1 MTNLLT
7 EKPGHSG
14 HGYDSYTRM
23 AFFTDTSVCIGCKA
37 CEVACKEWNRNPV
50 EGYEL
55 SGNSYDNTGSLGAN
69 TWRHVAFIEQD
80 NERIQRARAE
90 GAGLV
95 SLGMPSTGVPA
106 GPGSA
111 SAAAPVP
118 ATAPASAASA
128 TDAGAAVIPDTPDFR
143 WLMSSD
149 VCKHCT
155 HAGCLDVCPT
165 GALFRTEYGTVV
177 VQDDVC
183 NGCGTCVAGCPFGVI
198 ERRDDGGVTLKTD
211 KTATVDHRDDSHAGI
226 NLLAKLR
233 QLKPQGA
240 DHTPGQAMPIKNV
253 GVAQKC
259 TMCYDRLK
267 VGEEPACAKT
277 CPTESIQFG
286 PYETMLAAAQ
296 ERVHQLHAQGLT
308 EARLYGANADDG
320 VGGTGSIF
328 LLLDSPEVYG
338 LPPDPRV
345 PTADLPAMARTAAK
359 AVGAMALAV
368 GAAFVVG
375 GRK

>member
-1 MTNLLT
+1 MTANALT
-7 EKPGHSG
+7 ENAAHTAYP
-14 HGYDSYTRM
+14 SYERM

-50 EGYEL
+50 EEYSL
-55 SGNSYDNTGSLGAN
+55 SGDSYDNTGGLGAN
-69 TWRHVAFIEQD
+69 TWRHVAFVEQ
-80 NERIQRARAE
+80 NQERIDKAREE
-90 GAGLV
+90 GARLV
-95 SLGMPSTGVPA
+95 SLGMPTV
-106 GPGSA
+106 
-111 SAAAPVP
+111 
-118 ATAPASAASA
+118 
-128 TDAGAAVIPDTPDFR
+128 GAQQPEKQDTTPPDTDDFR

-149 VCKHCT
+149 VCKHCA

-198 ERRDDGGVTLKTD
+198 QRRDDGGVTLKTD
-211 KTATVDHRDDSHAGI
+211 KTATVDNEYRPHAGQ
-226 NLLAKLR
+226 NLLAGLLGKR
-233 QLKPQGA
+233 DSRTA
-240 DHTPGQAMPIKNV
+240 HTPGTEMPIKNI

-267 VGEEPACAKT
+267 MGEQPACSKT

-286 PYETMLAAAQ
+286 TYTEMSRRAH
-296 ERVHQLHAQGLT
+296 ERVAQLHEQGYT
-308 EARLYGANADDG
+308 EARLYGANDGDG

-345 PTADLPAMARTAAK
+345 PTLDLPELGKTFAK
-359 AVGAMALAV
+359 AVGGMALA
-368 GAAFVVG
+368 AAASFVIG